1 MRRRHLLTAGVVATS
16 VSLAGCTGFAE
27 DLNDYL
33 TGEPAERADV
43 SGRYATV
50 RTDDGVRYVV
60 RGDVRNLAET
70 VLDELLVV
78 VRLWDVDGEVLH
90 EASTEVTGVPA
101 GESRPFEFE
110 FTVGVDVH
118 ERVDGVSLD
127 GEFPD

>member
-1 MRRRHLLTAGVVATS
+1 MASG
-16 VSLAGCTGFAE
+16 SLAGCTGLAE

-50 RTDDGVRYVV
+50 RTDDGVRYAV
-60 RGDVRNLAET
+60 RGEVRNLAET

-78 VRLWDVDGEVLH
+78 VRLQDVNEAVLH
-90 EASTEVTGVPA
+90 EASTEVTGVPS
-101 GESRPFEFE
+101 GESRSFEFE
-110 FTVGVDVH
+110 FTVGGDVH
-118 ERVDGVSLD
+118 ERTDAVSLD